1 MTTEQPTLTG
11 GSPPPE
17 RKPAGQA
24 TPTRRSYLGW
34 GLLALAIVILGFIAA
49 NARRGAVSPRIANP
63 NVTGAPRPVDVLF
76 GFDHWLEVIHIG
88 TIVLMVIVIT
98 IWVRMFRR
106 NPKDPVLIM
115 GFMTTVIVWQDPI
128 MNWAPFAVYNPQL
141 WHWPEDWPLVSL
153 SPTVEPF
160 VVIGYVLFY
169 LGPYFPAIAILRRLQ
184 AARSPESFV
193 WKHPLICLAS
203 LILVIG
209 FVFDMILEVSLVRTG
224 MYIYSQAIPFGTLFA
239 GTTHQFPLLWESLSV
254 TFVMIPAGVL
264 IYRDDTGRTVA
275 EKLAQRARI
284 FPNRPF
290 VGMVVVMAV
299 IMNVAYFVYGGW
311 FTVIKWSD
319 QATSVACVWPYPE
332 AKVYDP
338 QGFYEENGAPGPYS
352 AGIWSEW
359 MSGQPNGRP
368 DVEFASTSDRCGV
381 VQ

>member
-1 MTTEQPTLTG
+1 MSTEQTTSSHERTAPT
-11 GSPPPE
+11 PPTK
-17 RKPAGQA
+17 RN
-24 TPTRRSYLGW
+24 YLGW
-34 GLLALAIVILGFIAA
+34 GLLALATVVLGFIAA
-49 NARRGAVSPRIANP
+49 NARRGAVSDRIRNP
-63 NVTGAPRPVDVLF
+63 EVVGAPRPVEVLF

-88 TIVLMVIVIT
+88 TVLLVLTVIV

-106 NPKDPVLIM
+106 NPRDPVLIM

-169 LGPYFPAIAILRRLQ
+169 LGPYFPAVAILRRLQ
-184 AARSPESFV
+184 AKRSPESFV
-193 WKHPLICLAS
+193 WRHPLLSLAGF
-203 LILVIG
+203 ILVIG

-224 MYIYSQAIPFGTLFA
+224 MYIYSQAIPFGTIFA

-284 FPNRPF
+284 FPTRPF
-290 VGMVVVMAV
+290 VGMVIVMFV
-299 IMNVAYFVYGGW
+299 IMNFSYFVYGGW
-311 FTVIKWSD
+311 FTVIKWTHT
-319 QATSVACVWPYPE
+319 ATSVACPWPYPE

-338 QGFYEENGAPGPYS
+338 QGFYEENGAAGPYS

-359 MSGQPNGRP
+359 MSAQPNGRP
-368 DVEFASTSDRCGV
+368 DVELGSTSNRCGAD
-381 VQ
+381 Q